1 MKNVGKELVMNQPIE
16 EKRRLITKLHS
27 TSSISEQFKNIRTAI
42 EFSGIDQPFQTILV
56 TSPEPMS
63 GKSTISANLA
73 IVYAQKG
80 KKTLLIDGDMRKP
93 TVHKTFN
100 KTIFDGLS
108 TSLTENSK
116 VIDNCKKSGIK
127 NLFILTSGP
136 VPPNPNELLGSKR
149 MGTVLEELKK
159 QFDIII
165 IDSPPVTVVSDA
177 LVLAPHTDGVIF
189 VVRNRVTAKYKA
201 KQAIEQIKMTRAP
214 IIGAILNGE
223 LEKENNNYYYAYK

>member
-1 MKNVGKELVMNQPIE
+1 MKRAID
-16 EKRRLITKLHS
+16 EKRRLITKIQS

-42 EFSGIDQPFQTILV
+42 EFSDVDKAFQTILV

-93 TVHKTFN
+93 TIHKTFDS
-100 KTIFDGLS
+100 FMSQGLS
-108 TSLTENSK
+108 TSLTESNSA
-116 VIDNCKKSGIK
+116 VENCQKTEIE

-136 VPPNPNELLGSKR
+136 IPPNPNELLGSKR
-149 MGTVLEELKK
+149 MSVVLEELKK
-159 QFDIII
+159 KFDIII

-177 LVLAPHTDGVIF
+177 LVLASHTDGIIF
-189 VVRNRVTAKYKA
+189 VVRSRVTMKYKA
-201 KQAIEQIKMTRAP
+201 KQAIEQLKMTRIP

-223 LEKENNNYYYAYK
+223 LEKENNNYYYTNK

>member
-1 MKNVGKELVMNQPIE
+1 MNRLGG
-16 EKRRLITKLHS
+16 EKRRLITKMHA

-42 EFSGIDQPFQTILV
+42 EFSGVDKTFQTILI

-80 KKTLLIDGDMRKP
+80 KKTLLVDGDMRKP

-100 KTIFDGLS
+100 QSIFKGLS
-108 TSLTENSK
+108 TSLTGDSK
-116 VIDNCKKSGIK
+116 VSDNFQKTEIE

-136 VPPNPNELLGSKR
+136 IPPNPNELLGSKR
-149 MGTVLEELKK
+149 MGAVLKELKT
-159 QFDIII
+159 QFDVII

-177 LVLAPHTDGVIF
+177 LVLASYTDGVLF
-189 VVRNRVTAKYKA
+189 VFRNQVTMKNKA
-201 KQAIEQIKMTRAP
+201 KQAIEQIKMTRVP

-223 LEKENNNYYYAYK
+223 QEKQHNNYYYAYK